1 MAFSVSHM
9 IYVINNSWLTNLKN
23 AAAAEIIGFSFYC
36 LCGG

>member
-9 IYVINNSWLTNLKN
+9 IYVINSSWLTKLKN
-23 AAAAEIIGFSFYC
+23 AAAAEITGFGFYH